1 MYFCQIRR
9 QHKRQYPKKLDQ
21 EIFYLKSELHHSA
34 PTALL
39 ITFIFY
45 YRKAMALL
53 VSQPF

>member
-1 MYFCQIRR
+1 MYFCQLEDSIKDNT
-9 QHKRQYPKKLDQ
+9 QKLDQ

>member
-1 MYFCQIRR
+1 MYFCHLEDRR
-9 QHKRQYPKKLDQ
+9 EDNTQKLDQ

-34 PTALL
+34 PAALL

-53 VSQPF
+53 VNQPFW